1 MREPAF
7 NTLRRVGVIFFLL
20 FFFFTAAEAAE
31 RMAVSVK
38 EASIRSGPGT
48 NYDVIWKVEKYH
60 PLEIVESSGAWLQF
74 KDYEGDRG
82 WIHKSLVDKTASVIT
97 KQNGCQL
104 RAGPGTETAVLI
116 KIDKGIPFKVLKR
129 EGRWL
134 YLEHADGDKGWLHD
148 SLVW

>member
-1 MREPAF
+1 VKRLIEI
-7 NTLRRVGVIFFLL
+7 VFLCL
-20 FFFFTAAEAAE
+20 FVVCTAAQASE
-31 RMAVSVK
+31 RLAVTAK
-38 EASIRSGPGT
+38 EASIRSGPGP
-48 NYDVIWKVEKYH
+48 NYDVLWKVEKYH
-60 PLEIVESSGAWLQF
+60 PIEILETSGVWLHF
-74 KDYEGDRG
+74 KDYDGDTG

-104 RAGPGTETAVLI
+104 RSGPGTEKPVLI